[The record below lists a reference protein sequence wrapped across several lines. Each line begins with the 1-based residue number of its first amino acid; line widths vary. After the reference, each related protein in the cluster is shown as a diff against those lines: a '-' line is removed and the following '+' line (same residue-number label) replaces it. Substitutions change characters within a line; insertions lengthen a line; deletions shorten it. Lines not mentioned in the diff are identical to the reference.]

1 MVFNV
6 KIFTKSIVLLSLFLS
21 ACGSMSSS
29 ASAYHPAIIQEAVD
43 MDKYEADRSS
53 CEKAVRQNPS
63 NMEST
68 NSIRFRECL
77 VNKNYKL
84 LG

>member
-1 MVFNV
+1 MI
-6 KIFTKSIVLLSLFLS
+6 KLSKSSMWVGVLLIS
-21 ACGSMSSS
+21 ACSAMSSNQG
-29 ASAYHPAIIQEAVD
+29 AYRPAIMQEAID
-43 MDKYEADRSS
+43 MDKYEQDRSD
-53 CEKAVRQNPS
+53 CEQAVKQSPS

-77 VNKNYKL
+77 VKKNYKL

>member
-1 MVFNV
+1 MAT
-6 KIFTKSIVLLSLFLS
+6 FTNSIALTCLFLS
-21 ACGSMSSS
+21 ACGSTSSGQG
-29 ASAYHPAIIQEAVD
+29 AYRPAIIQEAVD

>member
-1 MVFNV
+1 MAT
-6 KIFTKSIVLLSLFLS
+6 FTNSIVLTCLFLS
-21 ACGSMSSS
+21 ACGSTSSNQG
-29 ASAYHPAIIQEAVD
+29 AYHPAIIQEAVD

>member
-1 MVFNV
+1 MVFNMAT
-6 KIFTKSIVLLSLFLS
+6 FTNSIALTCLFLS
-21 ACGSMSSS
+21 ACGSTSSGQG
-29 ASAYHPAIIQEAVD
+29 AYRPAIIQEAVD

-68 NSIRFRECL
+68 NSIRFRDCL